1 MPTSRSSALG
11 SISTSAGHVLPD
23 DEFDETTE
31 HTVESLIRDAEGNHC
46 SSFPSILLQ
55 LLRSGVRLS
64 QSGSSI
70 PLRNRQ
76 DRVFM
81 LVCTAKTF
89 DARAWATD
97 LQSRSPSS
105 DVQQRTHVA
114 CAHKVAVIIYLS
126 RLLLSMYPDSK
137 PTCNFESLVTE
148 IVDNLSLITERSLY
162 TAITWPAFIAGA
174 ETNSIPYQ
182 RFIMARLENIWKLEP
197 WGLLR
202 KAAEILQTIWDAK
215 TSGPAMGDEQIR
227 DGDWVQYLR
236 VKGVDWLIL

>member
-126 RLLLSMYPDSK
+126 RLLLSMYPD
-137 PTCNFESLVTE
+137 
-148 IVDNLSLITERSLY
+148 